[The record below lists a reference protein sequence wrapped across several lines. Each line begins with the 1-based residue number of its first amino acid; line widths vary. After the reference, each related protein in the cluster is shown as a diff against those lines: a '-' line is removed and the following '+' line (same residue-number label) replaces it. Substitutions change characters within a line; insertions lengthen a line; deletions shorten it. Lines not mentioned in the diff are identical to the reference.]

1 MATILTGIASTPS
14 LDAQRHSVLPGAFD
28 LKRTPTLLWRHD
40 AKACPC
46 GTITRL
52 SYRDDGCLV
61 IRALIDDDW
70 IADRAAGFSVAFGVV
85 EYEIKNKG
93 RADFYSAISKANLT
107 EISLVRNPVNPECVV
122 LTRERIPRI
131 HDEFFGNAAA
141 AFVKAREIL
150 QTIKRGIAA

>member
-1 MATILTGIASTPS
+1 MATIVTGIASTAA
-14 LDAQRHSVLPGAFD
+14 LDAQRHSVLPRAFD
-28 LKRTPTLLWRHD
+28 LTRSVPLLWRHD
-40 AKACPC
+40 AKARPC

-52 SYRDDGCLV
+52 NERDDGFLV
-61 IRALIDDDW
+61 IRGLIDDDW

-85 EYEIKNKG
+85 EYQIKNKG
-93 RADFYSAISKANLT
+93 RGDFYSAISKANLT

-122 LTRERIPRI
+122 LTRERIPKI